1 MPPKAKFT
9 REEVIEAAVELTRA
23 GGAGAV
29 TARALGARLGT
40 SPKPIFGLFRNM
52 EELQE
57 EVIRAA
63 QERYLG
69 FIREEQ
75 AAGKYPPYKS
85 SGMAYIRFAGEEP
98 ELFRLLFMRDRSREK
113 KEKTSA
119 WDPDTV
125 SLIAALRERTG
136 LSQEETE
143 RLHTENWIF
152 VHGIATMVATSYLT
166 FDTDFISE
174 SMSDIFLG
182 LYDRFKRKGE
192 KQ

>member
-57 EVIRAA
+57 EVIRAT

-75 AAGKYPPYKS
+75 AAAKYPPYKS

-98 ELFRLLFMRDRSREK
+98 ELFRLLFLRDRSREK
-113 KEKTSA
+113 KDKTSA
-119 WDPDTV
+119 WDPDTG

-136 LSQEETE
+136 LSQEEAE

>member
-113 KEKTSA
+113 KEKTSV

-136 LSQEETE
+136 LSQEEAE